1 MRQGGLAHAGI
12 TLHQHQP
19 APPRTGARQPT
30 VEARQLARPPDEDVL
45 IHAIKLD
52 RSRRPREAVILDLF
66 SAMPARRVV
75 VLTYLRSNP
84 AARDRDQS
92 EPSLSGEDGPATV
105 L

>member
-19 APPRTGARQPT
+19 APPRAGARQPT

-52 RSRRPREAVILDLF
+52 
-66 SAMPARRVV
+66 
-75 VLTYLRSNP
+75 
-84 AARDRDQS
+84 
-92 EPSLSGEDGPATV
+92 
-105 L
+105 